1 MPSSPRSS
9 RASTSSPSSPP
20 GRRKLQ
26 HPQQQKQRHTKEL
39 KHGLSTSKPKV
50 GGYNKRGKL
59 SLVFDPEAR
68 REYLT
73 GFSKR
78 KTERRKFGL
87 AMQKVKD
94 RKARLLE
101 REEIRKAKQDAWDEL
116 PASVKESDA
125 LACGKKGGRGGEE
138 GEEEVVEEVVYDDQ
152 YTTATFGE
160 SVMVTTFLGI
170 PSTGG
175 EEGEEEEGG
184 KEVLAMVRGERKG
197 NGVDREQLHAGS
209 VARFKRMLTGKMPAK
224 TKRKGGR
231 EGTRENTSGSYLPK
245 SKGKGEEEGGG
256 KKGKKGKK
264 PKKGKR

>member
-1 MPSSPRSS
+1 
-9 RASTSSPSSPP
+9 
-20 GRRKLQ
+20 
-26 HPQQQKQRHTKEL
+26 
-39 KHGLSTSKPKV
+39 
-50 GGYNKRGKL
+50 
-59 SLVFDPEAR
+59 
-68 REYLT
+68 
-73 GFSKR
+73 
-78 KTERRKFGL
+78 
-87 AMQKVKD
+87 MQKVKD

-116 PASVKESDA
+116 PASVKEADA
-125 LACGKKGGRGGEE
+125 LACGRKGGRGGEE

-170 PSTGG
+170 PSTG

-184 KEVLAMVRGERKG
+184 REVLAMVRGERKG
-197 NGVDREQLHAGS
+197 DGVDREQLHAGS

-245 SKGKGEEEGGG
+245 SRGKGEEEGGG

-264 PKKGKR
+264 AKKGKR

>member
-1 MPSSPRSS
+1 MPPRSS
-9 RASTSSPSSPP
+9 SASISSPSSPP
-20 GRRKLQ
+20 TRRKS
-26 HPQQQKQRHTKEL
+26 QQQKQRQTQKHT
-39 KHGLSTSKPKV
+39 LSTSKAKI
-50 GGYNKRGKL
+50 GGYNKRGL

-101 REEIRKAKQDAWDEL
+101 REEIRKAKQDVWDEL
-116 PASVKESDA
+116 PASVKEADA
-125 LACGKKGGRGGEE
+125 MACGRKGVRGEE
-138 GEEEVVEEVVYDDQ
+138 GEEVVEEVVYDDQ
-152 YTTATFGE
+152 YTTTTFGE

-170 PSTGG
+170 PSTVEEEE
-175 EEGEEEEGG
+175 EEGEEGRG
-184 KEVLAMVRGERKG
+184 EVLAMVRGERKG
-197 NGVDREQLHAGS
+197 DGVDREQLHAGS
-209 VARFKRMLTGKMPAK
+209 VARFKKMLTGNMPAK
-224 TKRKGGR
+224 TKRKGGK

-245 SKGKGEEEGGG
+245 GKRKDEEEEGGRG

-264 PKKGKR
+264 GRR